1 MAKRGGELDLWWHIG
16 LATVGAGYRALLHC
30 RYHGLDHLPREGPAL
45 LASNHVSVLDPIA
58 IALGTASRGRA
69 LRFLTA
75 ADFFSHPVLGPGLR
89 LLRQIPVR
97 RGVRDLAALE
107 ELTRVLSSGGLA
119 GIFPEGRV
127 ADRGASGRLRG
138 RSGMVRVARATG
150 VPIVPVGIWG
160 TQDRWSREHLEFSRP
175 LRTPVMVAFG
185 GPILIDPDPHG
196 AGDAGETRRATARIM
211 SAIQALSAKAR
222 DAQRAERLRLL
233 PPDGLPT

>member
-1 MAKRGGELDLWWHIG
+1 MAKRGGELDLWWRIG
-16 LATVGAGYRALLHC
+16 LATVGAGYRSLLHC
-30 RYHGLDHLPREGPAL
+30 RYCGLDHLPREGPAL

-58 IALGTASRGRA
+58 LALGTASQGRA

-75 ADFFSHPVLGPGLR
+75 ADFFSHPILGPGLR
-89 LLRQIPVR
+89 LVGQIPVR
-97 RGVRDLAALE
+97 RGIRDLAALE
-107 ELTRVLSSGGLA
+107 ELTSVLASGGLA

-160 TQDRWSREHLEFSRP
+160 TQDRWPRGSFELSRP

-185 GPILIDPDPHG
+185 EPIPIDSQG
-196 AGDAGETRRATARIM
+196 AGDAGETRRTTAKIM
-211 SAIQALSAKAR
+211 SAIEAMSAKAR
-222 DAQRAERLRLL
+222 DAQRAERRRLL
-233 PPDGLPT
+233 PPGGLRT